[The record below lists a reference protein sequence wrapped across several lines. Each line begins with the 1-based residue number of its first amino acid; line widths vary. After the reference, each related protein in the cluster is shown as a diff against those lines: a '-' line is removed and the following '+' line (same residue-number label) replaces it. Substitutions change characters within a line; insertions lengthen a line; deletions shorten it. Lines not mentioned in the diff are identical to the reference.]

1 MIMHV
6 GYSYHS
12 LNTVVSCLSL
22 SLFGDIVLKLELVAT
37 MKTLTSHTLVA
48 VTLAKGIRAFS
59 VFPCSGLKTH
69 TTPLTVINCPIRRNT
84 HSRKLGTARYMS
96 TGNSVTIKQ
105 IDKRALHEIIEDIES
120 TSREESG
127 YVVIGE

>member
-1 MIMHV
+1 
-6 GYSYHS
+6 
-12 LNTVVSCLSL
+12 
-22 SLFGDIVLKLELVAT
+22 
-37 MKTLTSHTLVA
+37 
-48 VTLAKGIRAFS
+48 
-59 VFPCSGLKTH
+59 
-69 TTPLTVINCPIRRNT
+69 
-84 HSRKLGTARYMS
+84 MS